1 MQLRLIFITVA
12 TVVAG
17 AAGTARAYPEF
28 QLATGNGRCSLCHIS
43 PTGGGLIN
51 DYGRSES
58 SDTISQFGG
67 NGDFLYG
74 VYKEPAWIKLGVDFR
89 GAFVAKQQV
98 DEPEYYLFPM
108 QGDTYAW
115 FRFADWSFYT
125 SVGPRG
131 QVRSDDESLS
141 GRLGSVSSRMG
152 AREYWVMWRPKTT
165 GYYARAGRFLMPFGL
180 RSPDHRAYVR
190 RDLGLG
196 IWEETYNLSGGTVMD
211 EWEAHATLFT
221 RVPDALQGNGMRH
234 TGLAALGEKRLGEA
248 ENMAVGVQA
257 RAGFGDAD
265 RLYLVGGTGKYWLDG
280 AKVLLMGELDL
291 GYQDFTFGAAGRP
304 QLATWLGARY
314 FPLQG
319 LMLGGALER
328 FDEDMTVKDVA
339 RDAATLSVQYFPWA
353 HWEFLLFGKLEF
365 QGDYG
370 DASSS
375 AMLQLHYYL

>member
-1 MQLRLIFITVA
+1 MQLRSLFITVA
-12 TVVAG
+12 TALAG
-17 AAGTARAYPEF
+17 ASGTAQAYPEF

-51 DYGRSES
+51 DYGRGES
-58 SDTISQFGG
+58 SAAVSQFGG
-67 NGDFLYG
+67 NGDFMYG
-74 VYKEPAWIKLGVDFR
+74 AYKEPDWVKLGVDLR

-98 DEPEYYLFPM
+98 DDPEYYLFPM

-115 FRFADWSFYT
+115 FRIADWSLYT
-125 SVGPRG
+125 SVGPRA
-131 QVRSDDESLS
+131 QVRPPRDSF
-141 GRLGSVSSRMG
+141 LGRMG
-152 AREYWVMWRPKTT
+152 AREYWAMWRPKTT
-165 GYYARAGRFLMPFGL
+165 GYYARAGRFMMPFGL
-180 RSPDHRAYVR
+180 RSPDHRMYVR

-196 IWEETYNLSGGTVMD
+196 IWEETYNLSGGRVEN
-211 EWEAHATLFT
+211 EWEAHATLYT

-234 TGLAALGEKRLGEA
+234 TGLAALGEKRLGEE
-248 ENMAVGVQA
+248 ENLAVGLQA
-257 RAGFGDAD
+257 RAGLGDLD
-265 RLYLVGGTGKYWLDG
+265 RLYLVGGTGKYWLGG

-319 LMLGGALER
+319 LMLGAALER

-339 RDAATLSVQYFPWA
+339 RDAATISVQYFPWA
-353 HWEFLLFGKLEF
+353 HWELHLFGKLEF

-375 AMLQLHYYL
+375 AMIQLHYYL

>member
-1 MQLRLIFITVA
+1 VQRRRFFIPVA

-17 AAGTARAYPEF
+17 APAPAAAYPEF

-51 DYGRSES
+51 DYGRGES
-58 SDTISQFGG
+58 SVSISQFGG
-67 NGDFLYG
+67 NGDFLHG
-74 VYKEPAWIKLGVDFR
+74 VYKEPDWVKLGVDLR
-89 GAFVAKQQV
+89 GAFVAKNQV
-98 DEPEYYLFPM
+98 DDPEYYVFPM

-115 FRFADWSFYT
+115 FRFADWSLYG
-125 SVGPRG
+125 SLGPRA
-131 QVRSDDESLS
+131 QVRPERD
-141 GRLGSVSSRMG
+141 SVLERMG

-180 RSPDHRAYVR
+180 RSPDHRVYVR

-196 IWEETYNLSGGTVMD
+196 IWEETYNLSGGKVED
-211 EWEAHATLFT
+211 AWEAHATLFT

-234 TGLAALGEKRLGEA
+234 TGLAALGEKRLGTD
-248 ENMAVGVQA
+248 ENLAVGVQG
-257 RAGFGDAD
+257 RAGFGDLD
-265 RLYLVGGTGKYWLDG
+265 RLYLLGGTGKYWLDS
-280 AKVLLMGELDL
+280 AKLLLMGELDL

-314 FPLQG
+314 FPFQG
-319 LMLGGALER
+319 LMVGAALER

-339 RDAATLSVQYFPWA
+339 RDSAGVTVQYFPWA
-353 HWEFLLFGKLEF
+353 HWEVLLFGRVEY

-370 DASSS
+370 DGSTS

>member
-1 MQLRLIFITVA
+1 VQLRSFFITVA
-12 TVVAG
+12 TVLAG
-17 AAGTARAYPEF
+17 ASGSAQAYPEF

-74 VYKEPAWIKLGVDFR
+74 VYKEPSWIKLGVDLR
-89 GAFVAKQQV
+89 GAFLAKQQV
-98 DEPEYYLFPM
+98 DDPEYYVFPM

-115 FRFADWSFYT
+115 FRAGSFSLYT
-125 SVGPRG
+125 SVGPHAN
-131 QVRSDDESLS
+131 VRESSLNKHPF
-141 GRLGSVSSRMG
+141 GS
-152 AREYWVMWRPKTT
+152 REYWLMWRPKTT
-165 GYYARAGRFLMPFGL
+165 GYYARAGRFMMPFGL
-180 RSPDHRAYVR
+180 RSPDHRMYVR

-196 IWEETYNLSGGTVMD
+196 AWEETYNLSAGRVEN
-211 EWEAHATLFT
+211 EWEAHATAYT
-221 RVPDALQGNGMRH
+221 RVPDALQGAGMRH
-234 TGLAALGEKRLGEA
+234 SGLALLGEKRIGADEKL
-248 ENMAVGVQA
+248 AVGLQG
-257 RAGFGDAD
+257 RAGFGDLD
-265 RLYLVGGTGKYWLDG
+265 RLYLLGGTGKYWLEG
-280 AKVLLMGELDL
+280 SKVLLMGELDL
-291 GYQDFTFGAAGRP
+291 GYQDFTFGAKGRP

-319 LMLGGALER
+319 LMVGAALER

-339 RDAATLSVQYFPWA
+339 RDAANLSVQYFPLA
-353 HWEFLLFGKLEF
+353 HWEIYLFGKLEA

-370 DASSS
+370 DPASS

>member
-1 MQLRLIFITVA
+1 VQLRLLFITVA
-12 TVVAG
+12 TLLAG
-17 AAGTARAYPEF
+17 ASSTAQAYPEF

-58 SDTISQFGG
+58 SDTVSQFGG
-67 NGDFLYG
+67 NGAFLYG
-74 VYKEPAWIKLGVDFR
+74 AYKEPEWVKLGVDLR
-89 GAFVAKQQV
+89 GAFLAKQQV
-98 DEPEYYLFPM
+98 DDPEYYLFPM

-115 FRFADWSFYT
+115 FRFGAWSQYT
-125 SVGPRG
+125 SVGPKAN
-131 QVRSDDESLS
+131 VRESDLS
-141 GRLGSVSSRMG
+141 KHPFG

-180 RSPDHRAYVR
+180 RSPDHRTYVR

-196 IWEETYNLSGGTVMD
+196 IWEETYNLSGGMVKD

-221 RVPDALQGNGMRH
+221 RVPDGLQGAGMRH
-234 TGLAALGEKRLGEA
+234 TGLAALGEKRLDDK
-248 ENMAVGVQA
+248 MAVGLQA
-257 RAGFGDAD
+257 RAGFGDLD
-265 RLYLVGGTGKYWLDG
+265 RLYLAGGTGKYWLDS

-291 GYQDFTFGAAGRP
+291 GYQDFTFGPAGRP

-319 LMLGGALER
+319 LMLGAALER
-328 FDEDMTVKDVA
+328 FDEDLTVEDVA
-339 RDAATLSVQYFPWA
+339 RDAGSISVQYFPWA
-353 HWEFLLFGKLEF
+353 HWEVLLFGKLEF

>member
-1 MQLRLIFITVA
+1 MQLRSLFIMVA
-12 TVVAG
+12 TAVAG
-17 AAGTARAYPEF
+17 AGTAHAYPEF

-58 SDTISQFGG
+58 SASVSQFGG

-74 VYKEPAWIKLGVDFR
+74 VYKEPEWVKLGVDLR
-89 GAFVAKQQV
+89 AAFLAKQQV
-98 DEPEYYLFPM
+98 DDPEYYLFPM

-115 FRFADWSFYT
+115 FRAGAFSLYT
-125 SVGPRG
+125 SVGP
-131 QVRSDDESLS
+131 QANVRESDLAKHPF
-141 GRLGSVSSRMG
+141 G
-152 AREYWVMWRPKTT
+152 AREYWLMWRPKTT

-180 RSPDHRAYVR
+180 RSPDHRMYVR

-196 IWEETYNLSGGTVMD
+196 IWEETYNLSAGKVED
-211 EWEAHATLFT
+211 AWEAHATLYT
-221 RVPDALQGNGMRH
+221 PVPDSLQGNGKDH
-234 TGLAALGEKRLGEA
+234 TGLALLGEKRLGA
-248 ENMAVGVQA
+248 DENLAVGVQG
-257 RAGFGDAD
+257 RAGFGEED
-265 RLYLVGGTGKYWLDG
+265 RLYLLGGTGKYWLDG
-280 AKVLLMGELDL
+280 PKVLLLGELDL

-314 FPLQG
+314 FPFKG

-339 RDAATLSVQYFPWA
+339 RDAASLSVQYFPWA
-353 HWEFLLFGKLEF
+353 HWELLMFGKLEF
-365 QGDYG
+365 QSDYG
-370 DASSS
+370 DPSSS